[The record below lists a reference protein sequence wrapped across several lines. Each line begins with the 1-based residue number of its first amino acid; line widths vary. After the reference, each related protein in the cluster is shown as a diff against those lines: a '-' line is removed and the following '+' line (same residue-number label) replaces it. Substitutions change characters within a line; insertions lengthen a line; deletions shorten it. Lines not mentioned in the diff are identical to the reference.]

1 MKIDIV
7 NGKPNILGLI
17 NIHDNIVRKHFGG
30 SNSISVLNTCFR
42 PNEENPNN
50 MDKWINEIIRYYNIM
65 YNGNENSI
73 IMGTEIYKLRKYV
86 DDNL

>member
-1 MKIDIV
+1 
-7 NGKPNILGLI
+7 
-17 NIHDNIVRKHFGG
+17 
-30 SNSISVLNTCFR
+30 
-42 PNEENPNN
+42 